1 MREVQNRTAARDT
14 AVTTRVALLARLSE
28 ARDERY
34 NLRRAVAAQLSAE
47 IPTLRVSVRQSA
59 SLDAYRAFVAEQLK
73 GQRMK
78 QGLAADRIVGALLPT
93 ELATLVF
100 AEDNGELAKRAG
112 IDIERAR
119 RIVDTLR
126 ENGSAYEL
134 QTIDLE
140 DVPCI
145 ELRDGEA
152 YKEASHL
159 STGQRCTVVLPIL
172 LRQSDRPLLIDQ
184 PEDNLDNAFVFDT
197 VVSAL
202 RSVKLRRQIVFVT
215 HNPNIPV
222 LGGADRVF
230 VFDSDGRRAK
240 VIQAGTVDECKEAVE
255 RILEGGPAAFFE
267 RMKRYGH

>member
-100 AEDNGELAKRAG
+100 AEDNEELAKRAG

-159 STGQRCTVVLPIL
+159 FDGAALHRSAANSPSAKRSTTIDRPAR
-172 LRQSDRPLLIDQ
+172 RQSRQRVRVRHGRQCAPIGEAQ
-184 PEDNLDNAFVFDT
+184 APNRVCDT
-197 VVSAL
+197 QSEHSGPWRCRSGL
-202 RSVKLRRQIVFVT
+202 RFGFRWPPGESYSGR
-215 HNPNIPV
+215 N
-222 LGGADRVF
+222 
-230 VFDSDGRRAK
+230 GRR
-240 VIQAGTVDECKEAVE
+240 V
-255 RILEGGPAAFFE
+255 
-267 RMKRYGH
+267 